1 MSKIDFTKPIE
12 LTDGTPVE
20 LLSSTYDE
28 LSIQIPRDHRHG
40 GQRFFN
46 RRTGTGVYVSSLKLR
61 NRVAFT
67 VGTTVYFRD
76 GRTGVVVA
84 MPTQFGTSY
93 VQAAVVGG
101 NLGVDTFK
109 AVLAYE
115 NGLQSNDGS
124 WESDND
130 FATSADAFKPKVTF
144 TYRNV
149 YQNGTAGSTAH
160 KSLDV
165 AKFAAKV
172 GKTRVGILKI
182 GTDGSAELLKCVPS
196 KRSSGFEVAT
206 WTDA

>member
-1 MSKIDFTKPIE
+1 MNKFYI
-12 LTDGTPVE
+12 
-20 LLSSTYDE
+20 
-28 LSIQIPRDHRHG
+28 
-40 GQRFFN
+40 GQR
-46 RRTGTGVYVSSLKLR
+46 
-61 NRVAFT
+61 
-67 VGTTVYFRD
+67 VYFRD
-76 GRTGVVVA
+76 GREGIVFD
-84 MPTQFGTSY
+84 MPTSFGSEY
-93 VQAAVVGG
+93 VRVAVTGSAIHA
-101 NLGVDTFK
+101 VD
-109 AVLAYE
+109 APLVLAYT
-115 NGLQSNDGS
+115 NGWQSMDKN
-124 WESDND
+124 WESPND
-130 FATSADAFKPKVTF
+130 FDSFPFAPPVTF